1 MKRNELNISRMI
13 KQVSG
18 ALFIG
23 LLALGAQSCT
33 SDPNSPGLEY
43 MPDMYRSP
51 ALEPNMQQA
60 DQYSADSSEV
70 RLPAEHSIARGYMP
84 FAIKESKEGYEQ
96 AASLKNPLP
105 YSDEVLAEGKVIYG
119 KMCAHCHGKKGQGD
133 GGVIQNSEF
142 PPPPAYDGLLK
153 NLPAGQIFYSI
164 TYGKNMMGSH
174 ASQINQEDRWKLVF
188 YVQKL
193 QGHDVAALYSA
204 APEAAT
210 EEAAEAPAEAETT
223 EEAAH

>member
-1 MKRNELNISRMI
+1 MKRNDLNISRMI
-13 KQVSG
+13 KQLSG

-23 LLALGAQSCT
+23 LLAIGAQSCT

-60 DQYSADSSEV
+60 DEYSADSSVV
-70 RLPAEHSIARGYMP
+70 RMPAENTIPRGYMP
-84 FAIKESKEGYEQ
+84 FAIKESKEGYAQ
-96 AASLKNPLP
+96 AASLKNPMP
-105 YSDEVLAEGKVIYG
+105 YSDEVVAEGKVIYG
-119 KMCAHCHGKKGQGD
+119 KMCSHCHGKKGQGD
-133 GGVIQNSEF
+133 GGVINNSDF

-174 ASQINQEDRWKLVF
+174 SSQISQEDRWKLVF

-193 QGHDVAALYSA
+193 QGHDVAALYSE
-204 APEAAT
+204 APVTET
-210 EEAAEAPAEAETT
+210 EEAVAAEPT